1 LIGEEVYIPTFA
13 INASADWKVS
23 YARDSRVDI
32 PQRCAARVAKDLAN
46 YEEE

>member
-13 INASADWKVS
+13 INASADWKIS

-32 PQRCAARVAKDLAN
+32 ASRSAARVAKDLAN